1 MYCQFCGRFV
11 SDTSKFCRYCGKQ
24 IFLAFDSRPSAPRAP
39 GGVASPSRRS
49 SKTEITMKLMPEFY
63 PIPKK
68 YEAQLRA
75 GTRPEAIIGELLR
88 QRAEMR
94 NLLEEVARAGHGGA
108 ADNSAQAA
116 TKFLA
121 SHCLACGDV
130 MEDNESGQVPICP
143 DCREAGGR

>member
-1 MYCQFCGRFV
+1 MHCQFCGGIIG
-11 SDTSKFCRYCGKQ
+11 DTSKFCRYCGKQ
-24 IFLAFDSRPSAPRAP
+24 VFLVFDSRPSAAWAP
-39 GGVASPSRRS
+39 GGVAAPSRRS
-49 SKTEITMKLMPEFY
+49 PKTEITMRLVPEFY

-75 GTRPEAIIGELLR
+75 GTRPEAIIGELIR

-94 NLLEEVARAGHGGA
+94 NLLEEVARADHGGA
-108 ADNSAQAA
+108 ADKSAQAA

-130 MEDNESGQVPICP
+130 MEDKEAGQVPICP